1 MLMTFT
7 HCLHFLHV
15 SVVFLPIQELFVAAS
30 DALDGLELTY
40 KVDWPLNIVI
50 SDACVTVYG
59 RLFSFMLLLKRAVW
73 SLKDVWT
80 RLKRDGKSQISQFF
94 FEYEPCR

>member
-1 MLMTFT
+1 M
-7 HCLHFLHV
+7 
-15 SVVFLPIQELFVAAS
+15 VVACN
-30 DALDGLELTY
+30 ALEGLELTY

-50 SDACVTVYG
+50 SESCVRVYG

-80 RLKRDGKSQISQFF
+80 RLKRDG
-94 FEYEPCR
+94 E